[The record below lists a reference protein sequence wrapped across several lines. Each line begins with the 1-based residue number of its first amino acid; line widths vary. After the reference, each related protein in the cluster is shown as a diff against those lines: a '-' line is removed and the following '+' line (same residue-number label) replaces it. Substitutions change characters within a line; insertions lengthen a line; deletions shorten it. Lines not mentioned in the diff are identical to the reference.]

1 MVSVGCIV
9 CKSCHIP
16 NCPTGITGSP
26 EIFKG
31 HPEHTSSGERYR
43 GFLAAMDEVGVKVA
57 DQRIAQGY
65 FTYRSGIQ
73 AAEALLAGDD
83 RPTALF
89 ASNDDMAAAAVSVA
103 HRLGLDVPK
112 DVTVVGFDDTTLAT
126 TAWPE
131 LTTVRQPIADMAR
144 AAVILLLEQIR
155 RRRAGGEPEV
165 TQKLLDYTLM
175 ERESSGPPA

>member
-1 MVSVGCIV
+1 M
-9 CKSCHIP
+9 
-16 NCPTGITGSP
+16 
-26 EIFKG
+26 E
-31 HPEHTSSGERYR
+31 
-43 GFLAAMDEVGVKVA
+43 EVGVAVPA
-57 DQRIAQGY
+57 RRIAQGY

-73 AAEALLAGDD
+73 AAEALLTGED
-83 RPTALF
+83 RPTAIF
-89 ASNDDMAAAAVSVA
+89 ASNDDMAAAAVSAA

-144 AAVILLLEQIR
+144 AAITLLLEQIR
-155 RRRAGGEPEV
+155 RRRAGGEDEV

-175 ERESSGPPA
+175 DRESSGPPP